1 MQLIPDG
8 SAQEERGCRH
18 TTQWSGSGADRGG
31 PPPIQLP
38 GEGDGGGGGGGV
50 ASGRC
55 SDLPQTVAAVT
66 HLLQGLAF
74 DITFLNTD
82 SHSLA
87 RSEALSPYYYHR
99 QISLIRRSL
108 PAARG
113 HPSPPPT
120 SSS

>member
-82 SHSLA
+82 SRSLA
-87 RSEALSPYYYHR
+87 RSLSLLLS
-99 QISLIRRSL
+99 QANISHS
-108 PAARG
+108 PQP
-113 HPSPPPT
+113 PSGQGPPT